1 MKSKFIEF
9 CKMMYSDNC
18 YERAYHGDKPYKD
31 YEEYYT
37 KNYNWLKQQF
47 KERKTYGD
55 KHSFE

>member
-1 MKSKFIEF
+1 
-9 CKMMYSDNC
+9 MMYSDNC